1 MATDMLMSPVGPGE
15 ILLAEFLEPLG
26 VSQYQLA
33 KAMDMPTRGST
44 ASFTGSAASAPTRRC
59 GSPAISAR
67 RSDSG

>member
-1 MATDMLMSPVGPGE
+1 MATDMLMSPVRPGE

-33 KAMDMPTRGST
+33 KAMDLPTRGIN
-44 ASFTGSAASAPTRRC
+44 GSAASAPTRRC
-59 GSPAISAR
+59 GSPAILAR